1 MSQASLATG
10 IDMVEIDRLAA
21 AIERHGQHFLD
32 RIFTSVELAECA
44 GKAASLAARFAAKE
58 ATVKAL
64 GTGIG
69 PVGWREV
76 ELRYGPEKQPQLFLH
91 GAAAIRA
98 EALGLNTWSVSISHT
113 SNLAVAMVTALGT
126 GD

>member
-1 MSQASLATG
+1 MSETTLATG
-10 IDMVEIDRLAA
+10 VDMVEIHRLSA
-21 AIERHGQHFLD
+21 AIRRHGQRFLE
-32 RIFTSVELAECA
+32 RIFTARELTECA

-98 EALGLNTWSVSISHT
+98 EALGLSIWSVSISHT
-113 SNLAVAMVTALGT
+113 SDLAVAVVTAMGT
-126 GD
+126 DI